1 MAVEKLKEE
10 EAELGDNFKI
20 IKGKFKYGKYNDE
33 VGMFMAIIGEE
44 ELHSWNLVMTDN
56 PELQLTP
63 VEGNYIV
70 FKRIFAEIPIK
81 DKKRSYNFKQ
91 QLQEE
96 LKESLSE
103 LIAGSLTEI
112 EEFFDRHIHLIAKE
126 EVDLDLVVEEF
137 SKDKLKSDLPQL
149 FVTEDDDSAQ
159 IEETEPEDIVIDCSV
174 LIAPLTGKKFS
185 NFEIGDKLL
194 VEATGSDYKKLEKEA
209 PQVITADNKSIGQ
222 IEEIKHNKDA
232 DEYELS
238 IKFGPRLY
246 GSATIDSNSSIK
258 LEVPY
263 QQQEF
268 DLMDYDYL
276 YDKIINF
283 LLIMLVLSV
292 LVLLITN
299 LL

>member
-1 MAVEKLKEE
+1 
-10 EAELGDNFKI
+10 
-20 IKGKFKYGKYNDE
+20 
-33 VGMFMAIIGEE
+33 MFMAIIGEE

>member
-1 MAVEKLKEE
+1 MAVEKLEE
-10 EAELGDNFKI
+10 DVGLGEDFKI
-20 IKGKFKYGKYNDE
+20 VKGKFEYGKYNDE

-44 ELHSWNLVMTDN
+44 ELKSWNLVMTDN
-56 PELQLTP
+56 PESQLTP
-63 VEGNYIV
+63 IDGDYIV

-81 DKKRSYNFKQ
+81 DKKRSYKFKQ

-96 LKESLSE
+96 LKESINE
-103 LIAGSLTEI
+103 LIVGSLTEV

-137 SKDKLKSDLPQL
+137 SKGKLKSDFPQL
-149 FVTEDDDSAQ
+149 FVTEDDDSEQ
-159 IEETEPEDIVIDCSV
+159 SEETESEDIVIDCSV

-194 VEATGSDYKKLEKEA
+194 VEATGSDYKQLENEA
-209 PQVITADNKSIGQ
+209 PQVITDDNKSIGQ
-222 IEEIKHNKDA
+222 IEEIKHNKDN

-238 IKFGPRLY
+238 IKFGPQLY
-246 GSATIDSNSSIK
+246 GTASIDSNSSIK

-263 QQQEF
+263 QQQKF
-268 DLMDYDYL
+268 DLTDYDYL
-276 YDKIINF
+276 YDRAINF

-292 LVLLITN
+292 IILLITN